1 MFVFSTSPTR
11 AALNVNNPPPDR
23 LVAHA
28 TVNSQSRPTGRH
40 NISSVLC
47 SVVSPTHMMFCQCR
61 LEFFIAAYLGAGIR
75 LESSGAR
82 PTDRLQYPGEA
93 VVRQM

>member
-1 MFVFSTSPTR
+1 
-11 AALNVNNPPPDR
+11 
-23 LVAHA
+23 
-28 TVNSQSRPTGRH
+28 
-40 NISSVLC
+40 
-47 SVVSPTHMMFCQCR
+47 MMFCQCR

-82 PTDRLQYPGEA
+82 PTNRLQDPGEA